1 LTSIVSSDILT
12 EVVVGD
18 AGVVTSRSQEKA
30 TAASSKQQ
38 AASKIIKSHDN
49 VLMS

>member
-18 AGVVTSRSQEKA
+18 AGVETSRSQEKA
-30 TAASSKQQ
+30 T